1 MLTVTMIFGPFVAQY
16 VERRDHDALERTLRT
31 ATRWAVLIACPV
43 ILAIVVIWLKEV
55 PLRNEVETPAPEPA
69 APAVSP
75 QRAR

>member
-1 MLTVTMIFGPFVAQY
+1 VHRLPPDLRLELAN
-16 VERRDHDALERTLRT
+16 ALQPAFL
-31 ATRWAVLIACPV
+31 AASALCVV

-55 PLRNEVETPAPEPA
+55 PLRNEVETQAPEPA